1 MQNERISEIS
11 VDISKEPL
19 SVTGSALTIRQFI
32 YFLLTLVLGMLI
44 CAGLLFMSIKTI
56 DILENR
62 QSTTIS
68 DEQNIEDYDDLKQLL
83 LSDTP
88 I

>member
-1 MQNERISEIS
+1 MQNERISEVS

-19 SVTGSALTIRQFI
+19 SVTGSALTIKQFV
-32 YFLLTLVLGMLI
+32 YFLLTLLLGMLI
-44 CAGLLFMSIKTI
+44 CAGLLYMSIKTI
-56 DILENR
+56 DIVENR
-62 QSTTIS
+62 QSTARN

>member
-1 MQNERISEIS
+1 MQNEGISEVS
-11 VDISKEPL
+11 LAISKDPL
-19 SVTGSALTIRQFI
+19 SVTGSTLTIRQFI
-32 YFLLTLVLGMLI
+32 FFLLTLVLGMLI
-44 CAGLLFMSIKTI
+44 CAGLLYTSIKTI

-62 QSTTIS
+62 QSTAIS

-88 I
+88 M